1 MLRVDRLL
9 TVLGVDHVLVTS
21 GALLNSVI
29 SSRKRV
35 VLPASPRALGK
46 RSFGLVDAGA
56 RGARARD
63 RSAVEG
69 AEPGDTLK
77 VRERVLAGVTQAY
90 RGGLFLTSVCQIA

>member
-1 MLRVDRLL
+1 
-9 TVLGVDHVLVTS
+9 VLGVDHVLPQ
-21 GALLNSVI
+21 L
-29 SSRKRV
+29 RQDC
-35 VLPASPRALGK
+35 RAG
-46 RSFGLVDAGA
+46 
-56 RGARARD
+56 GARARD